1 MDILSRRE
9 HSRTEL
15 RTKLIVREFPVEQI
29 DALLDV
35 LIQEGLQSDER
46 FAESYIRFRSRRGF
60 GLRRLLQELEQR
72 GVSASIV
79 NQAVSVSE
87 VDFFQVAEVAFRK
100 KFSRKA
106 ATIME
111 KSKQVRFMEYRGF
124 YTEEVNHAIRTLSN
138 DENI

>member
-1 MDILSRRE
+1 
-9 HSRTEL
+9 
-15 RTKLIVREFPVEQI
+15 VEQI

-35 LIQEGLQSDER
+35 LVQEGLQSDER

-124 YTEEVNHAIRTLSN
+124 YTEEVNHAIRTLSG